1 MNKKTKKAA
10 SLLLLAGL
18 TASFV
23 VGCGNGNDKQA
34 QQTPAN
40 NDQKQEEKKELE
52 KITVGAS
59 PSPHAEILEVA
70 KEALVEKGYDLEI
83 VTFTDYVQPN
93 MSLED
98 GSLDANYFQHE
109 PYLLQFN
116 EENSTHL
123 VSAGAIHYEPMGIF
137 PSKTKTIE
145 ELADGAVIA
154 VPNDTTNEA
163 RALLLLEKAGL
174 IKVDPEAGL
183 TATKYDITENP
194 KNLVIEEIEAA
205 QLPTVLPDF
214 DMAVINGN
222 YAIPAKLSVA
232 KDALVT
238 EDKESEAAQTYG
250 NIVAVKEGQ
259 EDSEKTKALIEAL
272 KSDAVKTYINDTYDG
287 AVVPIF

>member
-23 VGCGNGNDKQA
+23 VGCGNGSDKQA

-40 NDQKQEEKKELE
+40 DQKQEEKKDLE

-70 KEALVEKGYDLEI
+70 KAGLAEKGYDLEI

-116 EENSTHL
+116 EDNNTHL
-123 VSAGAIHYEPMGIF
+123 ISAGAIHYEPMGIF

-145 ELADGAVIA
+145 ELADGATIA

-174 IKVDPEAGL
+174 IKVNPDAGL
-183 TATKYDITENP
+183 KATVLDITENP
-194 KNLVIEEIEAA
+194 KNLVIKEIEAA

-232 KDALVT
+232 KDALVI
-238 EDKESEAAQTYG
+238 EDKDSEAAQTYG